1 MVFELRKQDQIC
13 GKGKILGTDNCIC
26 GRYLEVKEQVRLP
39 IPVGDDQ
46 VVVGCTDSMSIVK
59 CGLACSS
66 ALLADY
72 S

>member
-1 MVFELRKQDQIC
+1 M
-13 GKGKILGTDNCIC
+13 
-26 GRYLEVKEQVRLP
+26 KEQVRLP
-39 IPVGDDQ
+39 IGDNQ